1 MSLQKSYPFRRVSV
15 DYMVHGISRV
25 WWQLDAGFK
34 DPGPYIFQVQVGG
47 TGLAEADDWQN
58 IGAPVVDGFYTTDNK
73 SHSSGA
79 VLVTH
84 YRVTLTT
91 PIGQYVS
98 APCPVTGE
106 LTEADWLVSREILR
120 KERLRFNKVAIGGY
134 LLKAF
139 RYGVPCPRCRD
150 KLTQEPSDTDCPV
163 CYGTGF
169 EGGYHPALPLQ
180 CWDLSPQVIQE
191 DIDSNLKGSARE
203 NAYATARVIGFPGLN
218 YLDIWVNGT
227 SDERWSVLDIQ
238 IAAAVRGVPL
248 VYQVKL
254 GLLPLSNTAYH
265 LPLINEESTPTPTLP
280 IAGTGCV
287 IVNSTHNGGD
297 YRYITADNAPVASA
311 NVYVFTKKLF
321 DSAFPDNPARYNA
334 VAGTTTTTTG
344 AWATNVNLEPGEYVL
359 LYEKADKY
367 GPDIKPLTVV
377 EAAGVPPAS
386 SSSSSASSVVHGP
399 VRKVNNFWDI

>member
-15 DYMVHGISRV
+15 DYMVRGVSRI

-47 TGLAEADDWQN
+47 TGLPEADDWQN
-58 IGAPVVDGFYTTDNK
+58 VGAPVVDGFYTTDDK
-73 SHSSGA
+73 QHSSGT
-79 VLVTH
+79 VVVTH

-98 APCPVTGE
+98 APSPVVGE

-120 KERLRFNKVAIGGY
+120 KERLRFNKVAINGY

-191 DIDSNLKGSARE
+191 DIDTNLKGSARE
-203 NAYATARVIGFPGLN
+203 NAYATARVIGFPALN
-218 YLDIWVNGT
+218 YLDIWVNDT

-254 GLLPLSNTAYH
+254 GLLPLTNTAYH
-265 LPLINEESTPTPTLP
+265 LPLTREESTPTPTLP

-297 YRYITADNAPVASA
+297 YRYLTAENTPVVDAD
-311 NVYVFTKKLF
+311 VYVFTKKMF

-334 VAGTTTTTTG
+334 VAGTVTTTTG
-344 AWATNVNLEPGEYVL
+344 AWATNVNLEPGDYVL
-359 LYEKADKY
+359 LYEKLDEY

-377 EAAGVPPAS
+377 EAAGVPQS
-386 SSSSSASSVVHGP
+386 SSSSIPHGP
-399 VRKVNNFWDI
+399 ARKVNNFWEI